1 LAAPAHYNSRCVIRS
16 LSRFLPLFALLIL
29 LTPAR
34 ASAKTKIEVPLF
46 EGGSGKAFYLFAA
59 REFEKARPDVEV
71 DMYLDPRIAEK
82 MRVRFLEG
90 SFPEITNPGT
100 INYWPLIRNG
110 DCLAIDKWLDGPSW
124 DDPNVKWRDTFLP
137 GALENYSEDD
147 KHYGIPLS
155 QYAFVIWYNKKMFR
169 ERGWQTPQ
177 TWDELF
183 ALCEQVK
190 KAPGGIAPM
199 AFQGRYSYY
208 AIPFYDHGTYH
219 LGGKEKF
226 DDRMLLKPGTITD
239 PASVESLALIRT
251 LAQNYFMT
259 GTFGMSH
266 TESQLQFFLGHTAMI
281 PCGAW
286 LKSEMLGKIPD
297 GFELGCFNLPVPPAA
312 KDKAEPSALYV
323 QLEPFFVFSRS
334 AHPDIAMD
342 LMRFMTS
349 RKMASQ
355 FARMQDVPTAI
366 KGANA
371 GNLSKDLDD
380 CVALTEKAKISYGKV
395 PDIEMHQVYAD
406 MMYDAMANTALTP
419 QQVAEK
425 YELVMQGVRQQRADP
440 TRYDVNHRWKPAVF
454 LGLLGLGA
462 ISWVWRTGRDVRRRS
477 SATTL
482 VPQAGLQRLG
492 WRNVLLFVAPA
503 VLVYTLF
510 VIVPSLRSFSWSL
523 HEWNGLTNMSSM
535 PYRGL
540 LNFKRLLLESDGFW
554 IALKNNLFLMFMVP
568 LFVIP
573 LAMFLAASISRG
585 VRGATLFR
593 IVFFFPNLLGGVA
606 ATLLWLHLYNPQG
619 GLINGFLTSIGF
631 RSFAGHAW
639 LAPENLYWALIP
651 ISIWGACG
659 FNMVLYLAAMQSIP
673 ESYYEAATIDGAGKW
688 RQFWTITL
696 PLIWDVLTISIVFLV
711 IGGMK
716 AFEIIWLLTNQR
728 PQTDNHVIATRM
740 VNTMFNEYKVG
751 EATALAVL
759 LFLMVFVGS
768 AATMRGMRRETVEM

>member
-1 LAAPAHYNSRCVIRS
+1 V
-16 LSRFLPLFALLIL
+16 PLFIVLIL

-34 ASAKTKIEVPLF
+34 ADAKTKIEVPLF
-46 EGGSGKAFYLFAA
+46 EGGSGKAFYLLAA

-71 DMYLDPRIAEK
+71 EMYLDPRIAEK

-90 SFPEITNPGT
+90 TFPEITNPGT

-110 DCLAIDKWLDGPSW
+110 DVQAIDKWLDGPSW
-124 DDPNVKWRDTFLP
+124 DDPNVTWRDTFLP
-137 GALENYSEDD
+137 GSLDYYNENG

-155 QYAFVIWYNKKMFR
+155 QYGTVIWTNKKMFR
-169 ERGWQTPQ
+169 EHGWKTPV

-183 ALCEQVK
+183 ALCEQIK
-190 KAPGGIAPM
+190 QAPGGVAPM

-208 AIPFYDHGTYH
+208 AIPFYDHVTYH

-226 DDRMLLKPGTITD
+226 DARMMLAPGSITD
-239 PASVESLALIRT
+239 PDSIEGIRLT
-251 LAQNYFMT
+251 RKLAQNYFQS
-259 GTFGMSH
+259 GAFGMSH
-266 TESQLQFFLGHTAMI
+266 TESQLQFFLGKTAMI

-297 GFELGCFNLPVPPAA
+297 DFELGCFNLPIPNSGSKV
-312 KDKAEPSALYV
+312 DPSALFV
-323 QLEPFFVFSRS
+323 AVEPFFVFTRS
-334 AHPDIAMD
+334 KHPEIAMD
-342 LMRFMTS
+342 FMRFVTS
-349 RKMASQ
+349 RKMAAR
-355 FARMQDVPTAI
+355 FAQMQDVPTAI
-366 KGANA
+366 KGANT
-371 GNLSKDLDD
+371 NLSKDLNDL
-380 CVALTEKAKISYGKV
+380 VAIVDKAKISYGRV
-395 PDIEMHQVYAD
+395 PDVEMQQVYAD
-406 MMYDAMANTALTP
+406 MMYDAMANTALSP

-425 YELVMQGVRQQRADP
+425 YEQVMQGVRQQRVDP
-440 TRYDVNHRWKPAVF
+440 THYDVNHRWKPALF
-454 LGLLGLGA
+454 LGLLGVGA
-462 ISWVWRTGRDVRRRS
+462 ISFIWRTARDIRRPRS
-477 SATTL
+477 RITARTI
-482 VPQAGLQRLG
+482 VAQAGLQRLG
-492 WRNVLLFVAPA
+492 WCNVLLFVAPA
-503 VLVYTLF
+503 VIVYTIF

-554 IALKNNLFLMFMVP
+554 IALQNNLFLMFMVP

-585 VRGATLFR
+585 VWGATLFR

-619 GLINGFLTSIGF
+619 GLVNTFLTTLGF
-631 RSFAGHAW
+631 HSFDGYAW
-639 LAPENLYWALIP
+639 LEPKNLYWALIP

-673 ESYYEAATIDGAGKW
+673 ESYYEAATIDGATRW

-728 PQTDNHVIATRM
+728 PQTDNHVIATKM
-740 VNTMFNEYKVG
+740 VDTMFNQYRVG

-759 LFLMVFVGS
+759 LFLMVFVGT
-768 AATMRGMRRETVEM
+768 AATLRGMRRETVEM

>member
-1 LAAPAHYNSRCVIRS
+1 MIRS
-16 LSRFLPLFALLIL
+16 LSRFLPLLGVVLVLFAA
-29 LTPAR
+29 TAR

-46 EGGSGKAFYLFAA
+46 EGGSGKDFYLLAA
-59 REFEKARPDVEV
+59 REFEKVRPDVEV

-110 DCLAIDKWLDGPSW
+110 DCVAIDKALDGPSW
-124 DDPNVKWRDTFLP
+124 DDPNVKWGDTFLP
-137 GALENYSEDD
+137 GALENYAENG

-169 ERGWQTPQ
+169 ERGWQTPT

-190 KAPGGIAPM
+190 KAGVAPM
-199 AFQGRYSYY
+199 SFQGRYPYY
-208 AIPFYDHGTYH
+208 AIPFYDHATYH

-226 DDRMLLKPGTITD
+226 DARQLLAAGSITD
-239 PASVESLALIRT
+239 PVSVESLGLIRK
-251 LAQNYFMT
+251 LAQNYFQA

-266 TESQLQFFLGHTAMI
+266 TESQLQFFLGHSAMI

-297 GFELGCFNLPVPPAA
+297 GFELGCFNMPIPPAA
-312 KDKAEPSALYV
+312 RDQAEPSALYV
-323 QLEPFFVFSRS
+323 QLEPFFIFTRS
-334 AHPDIAMD
+334 GHPEIAMD
-342 LMRFMTS
+342 FMRFMTS
-349 RKMASQ
+349 RAMASR

-371 GNLSKDLDD
+371 GNLSRDLDD
-380 CVALTEKAKISYGKV
+380 CVALTERAKISYGRV
-395 PDIEMHQVYAD
+395 PDIEMNQVYAD
-406 MMYDAMANTALTP
+406 MMYDAMATTELSP

-425 YELVMQGVRQQRADP
+425 YEIIMAGVRQQRIDP
-440 TRYDVNHRWKPAVF
+440 TVYAVNHRWKPALF

-462 ISWVWRTGRDVRRRS
+462 ISWIWRTGRDIKRRA
-477 SATTL
+477 ATRTI
-482 VPQAGLQRLG
+482 VPQAELPRLG
-492 WRNVLLFVAPA
+492 RGNALLFVAPA
-503 VLVYTLF
+503 VIIYSIF
-510 VIVPSLRSFSWSL
+510 VIIPSLRSFSWSL

-535 PYRGL
+535 PFRGL

-585 VRGATLFR
+585 VWGATLFR

-619 GLINGFLTSIGF
+619 GLVNTFLTGLGF
-631 RSFAGHAW
+631 HSFDGFAW
-639 LAPENLYWALIP
+639 LEPKNLYWALIP

-673 ESYYEAATIDGAGKW
+673 ESYYEAATIDGASKW

-696 PLIWDVLTISIVFLV
+696 PLIWDVLTISIVFLI

-728 PQTDNHVIATRM
+728 PQTDNHVIATKM
-740 VNTMFNEYKVG
+740 VYTMFQEYKVG

-759 LFLMVFVGS
+759 LFLMVFIGS
-768 AATMRGMRRETVEM
+768 AATMRGLKRETVEM